1 MKRFSI
7 VLLLTFGS
15 FIYAQE
21 ANTIYFN
28 NEFLPNSEVGD
39 VSKTTIGVDIPVI
52 NSNDK
57 ESFSVGASYQST
69 NLTYVDRDVP
79 FETYQIEGFHTF
91 ALKLQYNRILKNNWG
106 VTLMAQSQISSNFDE
121 MDFSE
126 KDLFFNGALIFDKLN
141 EEKGSMWSFGVIN
154 DAQYGLYFPIP
165 TVSYT
170 KRINDSWAYKLGVP
184 DSRVKWT
191 WNKNSSFE
199 AFTALDGFTGNIN
212 DDIEIYK
219 EDYLGTLRQ
228 TSVVSGLEYN
238 FNFWRNFQLNAKGG
252 YTLYNHMEVQGYD
265 NEEIYDFNMVNGW
278 YFNVGMSYNLG
289 KKVKLKSPY

>member
-1 MKRFSI
+1 MKRFSF
-7 VLLLTFGS
+7 VLLLTLGS
-15 FIYAQE
+15 AIYAQE

-28 NEFLPNSEVGD
+28 NEFFPNSEVGD

-52 NSNDK
+52 NSYDK

-69 NLTYVDRDVP
+69 NLSYVDKDVP
-79 FETYQIEGFHTF
+79 FETDQIEGFHTF
-91 ALKLQYNRILKNNWG
+91 ALKLQYNRLLKNNWG
-106 VTLMAQSQISSNFDE
+106 ITLMAQSQISSNFDE

-141 EEKGSMWSFGVIN
+141 EEKRSMWSFGVIN

-170 KRINDSWAYKLGVP
+170 KRINDFWAYKLGVP

-191 WNKNSSFE
+191 WNKNSNFE
-199 AFTALDGFTGNIN
+199 AFAALDGFSGNIN

-219 EDYLGTLRQ
+219 EDYVGTLRQ
-228 TSVVSGLEYN
+228 TSVVSGLAYN
-238 FNFWRNFQLNAKGG
+238 FNFWRNFQLNAKSG
-252 YTLYNHMEVQGYD
+252 YTLYNHMEVQNYD
-265 NEEIYDFNMVNGW
+265 NEEIYDFDLANGW
-278 YFNVGMSYNLG
+278 YFNVGMSYKLG

>member
-7 VLLLTFGS
+7 VLLLMFGS

-238 FNFWRNFQLNAKGG
+238 FNFWRNFQLYAKGG

-265 NEEIYDFNMVNGW
+265 NEEVYDFNMVNGW